1 MEDYFNCGYCK
12 ELVSDEPL
20 PYEPTCNICQKEID
34 ADDQQG
40 EQQC

>member
-1 MEDYFNCGYCK
+1 MMEDHFNCEHCG

-20 PYEPTCNICQKEID
+20 PYEPTCDICQKEID

-40 EQQC
+40 EY